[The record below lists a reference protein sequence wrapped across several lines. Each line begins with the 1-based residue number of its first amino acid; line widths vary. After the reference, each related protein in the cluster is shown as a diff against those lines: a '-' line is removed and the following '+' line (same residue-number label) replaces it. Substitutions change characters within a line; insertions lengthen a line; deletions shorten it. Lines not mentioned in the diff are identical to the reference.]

1 MYIHFMDDIKW
12 NKVSVKCYKIL
23 HFVSKSSWIKINL
36 LLYDF
41 SDYHFLNSV
50 FSRYATHWNNKK
62 KWKETCTCTAMW
74 KYGYVVLNID

>member
-1 MYIHFMDDIKW
+1 MDDIKW
-12 NKVSVKCYKIL
+12 NKVAVKCYKIL
-23 HFVSKSSWIKINL
+23 HFVSKGSWIKVNL

-62 KWKETCTCTAMW
+62 RWKETNVPAQQCESMDMLFW
-74 KYGYVVLNID
+74 I

>member
-1 MYIHFMDDIKW
+1 MDDIKW
-12 NKVSVKCYKIL
+12 NKVAVKCYKIL
-23 HFVSKSSWIKINL
+23 HFVSKSSWIKVNL

-62 KWKETCTCTAMW
+62 KRWKETNVPAQQCESMDMLFW
-74 KYGYVVLNID
+74 I